1 MHLRLKALAG
11 DVPVEI
17 LVKPDPCE
25 RQPDRHDVSLSVGD
39 SDSGTLEAHM
49 DSWWCQTVAR
59 RGVTPALSDNADHCR
74 AKETDDIA
82 AVVQTLTIAAV
93 LVVSRLGE

>member
-1 MHLRLKALAG
+1 MYLKLKALTG

-59 RGVTPALSDNADHCR
+59 RDVGQALTENASRCQ
-74 AKETDDIA
+74 AKETADIA
-82 AVVQTLTIAAV
+82 AVARGLTDAARV
-93 LVVSRLGE
+93 VATRLVE